1 MRRPRIEWKTSGF
14 VSSSERKKERER
26 SGISSIRREG
36 RTFCDGVATLFFFF
50 VLFSEWGRL
59 EANYRD
65 KEWGGGERGEGGK
78 ENRRGWKRTKP
89 SSRSFRC
96 IPLWKCD
103 LSRLLKIMLMLCGT
117 PLSSYI
123 PLDRRFLL
131 DFHRFS
137 SPELPLE
144 NSFRLIS
151 NS

>member
-1 MRRPRIEWKTSGF
+1 MEKNLRFRVELGTEER
-14 VSSSERKKERER
+14 ERKKWNLIHQARGEDVL
-26 SGISSIRREG
+26 RRC
-36 RTFCDGVATLFFFF
+36 RNPFFFF
-50 VLFSEWGRL
+50 ALFSEWGRL

-65 KEWGGGERGEGGK
+65 KEWEGGERGEGGK